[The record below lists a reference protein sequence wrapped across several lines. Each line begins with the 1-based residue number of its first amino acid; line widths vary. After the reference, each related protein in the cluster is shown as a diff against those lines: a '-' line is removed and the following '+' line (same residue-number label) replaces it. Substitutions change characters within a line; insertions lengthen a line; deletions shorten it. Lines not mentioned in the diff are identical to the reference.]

1 MCMANNFYVVISKT
15 HQADQMKK
23 NSSPMYTIEFT
34 QRTTRVLRAIDTES
48 GRLKIDIK
56 DSTTPFDTMIVDA
69 WAVIEDGVLWLE
81 YETGSS
87 QTVKVRLATA
97 LRWSRQPKW

>member
-1 MCMANNFYVVISKT
+1 
-15 HQADQMKK
+15 MKR
-23 NSSPMYTIEFT
+23 NTSAMYIIEFT
-34 QRTTRVLRAIDTES
+34 QRTTRVLRTIDTES

-69 WAVIEDGVLWLE
+69 WVVIEDGVLWLE

-87 QTVKVRLATA
+87 QTVRVRLATA
-97 LRWSRQPKW
+97 LRWSRKPKW

>member
-1 MCMANNFYVVISKT
+1 
-15 HQADQMKK
+15 
-23 NSSPMYTIEFT
+23 MYTIEFT
-34 QRTTRVLRAIDTES
+34 QRTTRVLRSIDTES

-69 WAVIEDGVLWLE
+69 WVIVENRVSWLE
-81 YETGSS
+81 YQTGDG

-97 LRWSRQPKW
+97 LRSARQPKW

>member
-1 MCMANNFYVVISKT
+1 
-15 HQADQMKK
+15 MKK
-23 NSSPMYTIEFT
+23 NTSPMYTLEFT
-34 QRTTRVLRAIDTES
+34 QRTTRVLRAIDTDS

-69 WAVIEDGVLWLE
+69 WVVTDGGVLWLE

-87 QTVKVRLATA
+87 QTAKVRLATA
-97 LRWSRQPKW
+97 LRSARQPKW